1 MIDGKSDGFS
11 LSLLR
16 TLSFVVT
23 GQWANLTVISAE
35 LIAASKIPIQTF
47 APIPTSSPS
56 GSPNSNPS
64 MSPSVYSMPYSPS
77 VSPSSNPTMSPSV
90 YSMSYSSS
98 VSPSSNPTM
107 SPSVYSMSYS
117 SNFPTT
123 AAGTQL
129 PTETAST
136 ALRRHLQASDATTS
150 YAIQNGTIFL
160 GVIASVTISNPSR
173 FSYT

>member
-1 MIDGKSDGFS
+1 MSSRFICLTPFISPFQNATGISVIDGKSDGFS

-56 GSPNSNPS
+56 GSPNSKPSMSPSVYSMPYSPSGSPNSNPS

-77 VSPSSNPTMSPSV
+77 GMPNSNPTMSPSV

-98 VSPSSNPTM
+98 VSPSSNPTDRK
-107 SPSVYSMSYS
+107 SV
-117 SNFPTT
+117 
-123 AAGTQL
+123 
-129 PTETAST
+129 
-136 ALRRHLQASDATTS
+136 
-150 YAIQNGTIFL
+150 
-160 GVIASVTISNPSR
+160 V
-173 FSYT
+173 